1 MVSHAVSESVS
12 DRILDAASALIVAG
26 GPAAANVSAIAQAA
40 GISRMTVY
48 RSFPDRH
55 AILAALFNRE
65 LGGIVTDTRGI
76 EAATQRDRI
85 VEAVTHSVSRI
96 NDHPLMRAVIRH
108 EPQELTEWITGR
120 LGATQRLA
128 RSVLREQI
136 VEGQPGTGDGS
147 VREGNPDAMSLTLVL
162 VAQTF
167 IFAHQIGGTD
177 AELRLL
183 VKGYLA

>member
-1 MVSHAVSESVS
+1 MVDESS
-12 DRILDAASALIVAG
+12 SRILDAASALIIDG
-26 GPAAANVSAIAQAA
+26 GPAAANISAIAETA
-40 GISRMTVY
+40 GVSRMTVY
-48 RSFPDRH
+48 RKFPDRH
-55 AILAALFNRE
+55 AIIAALFNRE
-65 LGGIVTDTRGI
+65 LGGIVEQTMTL
-76 EAATQRDRI
+76 EAPTQRDRI
-85 VEAVTHSVSRI
+85 VEVVVTSVSRI